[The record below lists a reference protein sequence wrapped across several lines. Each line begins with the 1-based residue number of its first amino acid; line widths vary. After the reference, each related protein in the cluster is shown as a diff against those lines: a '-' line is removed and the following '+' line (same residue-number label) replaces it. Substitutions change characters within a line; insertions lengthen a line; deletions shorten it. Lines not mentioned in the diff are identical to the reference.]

1 MFSICFFNIG
11 LKLKLLIA
19 NMIGDRADVEPML
32 LFKIYKK
39 VIWLLAQLSIAANKG
54 YLIVEAVD

>member
-1 MFSICFFNIG
+1 MFSICILNIG

-39 VIWLLAQLSIAANKG
+39 VITTTSSTFDRCK
-54 YLIVEAVD
+54 